1 LNVKQRWAY
10 LNQEDA
16 MAPRMIAIYGK
27 GGMGK
32 SFFTSNLTARL
43 AFDGYR
49 VLQLGCDPKHDSCNT
64 IFGGHS
70 LPTLGDQ
77 WRLFK
82 EAGKE
87 DQLSIGDVI
96 FRNELRSGVVIFG
109 CELGGPE
116 VGRGCGGQGI
126 STGFKVLE
134 NLGMSR
140 WNLDFIVMDFLG
152 DVVCGG
158 FATPLARSLAEQ
170 VIILVGHDRQS
181 LYAANNIA
189 RAAQYFHSMG
199 GTTQILGLVVNRDD
213 GSDTADQYAEAV
225 GLPILTRV
233 PLSRKV
239 RELADACRLALE
251 DAQFNEIFGDL
262 AGRIARQE
270 LQPVDTYTPL
280 GYEEFLRVFG
290 AEEPPGQPAS
300 ARAEDLFGEKT
311 PIFTV
316 PILSLRPVIPQV
328 QVTDP
333 VQRKVQ
339 QMIEAIGMY
348 VTDMVRSDRDGITV
362 TSGSIEIRL
371 GEPKDL
377 EHKVAFLSA
386 LRRSGQAFS
395 FVDLRYADAPTY
407 R

>member
-189 RAAQYFHSMG
+189 RAAQYFRSMG

>member
-1 LNVKQRWAY
+1 
-10 LNQEDA
+10 

-96 FRNELRSGVVIFG
+96 FRNELRPGVVIFG

-213 GSDTADQYAEAV
+213 GSDTADQYARAV
-225 GLPILTRV
+225 GLPILARI
-233 PLSRKV
+233 PLSRTV

-270 LQPVDTYTPL
+270 LQPVENYTPL

-290 AEEPPGQPAS
+290 AEEPPGRPAA
-300 ARAEDLFGEKT
+300 AREQDLFGDKT
-311 PIFTV
+311 PTFTV
-316 PILSLRPVIPQV
+316 PILSLKPVIPQV